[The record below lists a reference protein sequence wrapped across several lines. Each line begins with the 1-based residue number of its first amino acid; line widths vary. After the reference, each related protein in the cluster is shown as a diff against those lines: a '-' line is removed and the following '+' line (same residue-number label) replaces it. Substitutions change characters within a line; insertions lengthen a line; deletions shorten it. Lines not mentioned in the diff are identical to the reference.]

1 MSTLDVLH
9 VGFGGL
15 GGHMAVINT
24 LTKEFAQLGITSGV
38 VAVGSEEVLI
48 TAEQAWPDVDLLE
61 LITLKGRR
69 DLSSMVHAFGLART
83 VRARVVLVHTHRHA
97 TPIALGRI
105 AGGQPLKLVTIEHH
119 SLNMRSASDNV
130 NSFSSLLWSCAVVF
144 LTEQYGKSYPLR
156 HFKLPGLRSRT
167 VIANG
172 TNLTSSESIHR
183 PLDAVTQA
191 PVFGMAARLVPGKDV
206 DTLLEA
212 MVVLTRG
219 EDRPHPQLRIAGD
232 GPERQRLEERTSELG
247 LGQAVS
253 FVGAIPEIEMP
264 GFLGNLNV
272 YVLSTLA
279 ETLNTSLLQAA
290 ASRVPIVATRV
301 SGVADIFTDQVDA
314 LLVDRQD
321 PQSLA
326 AALSAASDPVTAA
339 RLSAAAYRLV
349 STRYSS
355 TTMALSYLE
364 LLARIDPSGPWEA
377 ALATVNRASPSDPA

>member
-1 MSTLDVLH
+1 MATLDVLH
-9 VGFGGL
+9 VCFGGL

-24 LTKEFAQLGITSGV
+24 LTKELAPRGITSGV
-38 VAVGSEEVLI
+38 VAVGSEDVLI
-48 TAEQAWPDVDLLE
+48 TSEQAWPDVDLLE
-61 LITLKGRR
+61 LVILKGRG

-97 TPIALGRI
+97 TPIALGRF
-105 AGGQPLKLVTIEHH
+105 ASGQPLKLVTIEHH
-119 SLNMRSASDNV
+119 SLNLRSASDNV
-130 NSFSSLLWSCAVVF
+130 NSFSSLLWSRAVVF
-144 LTEQYGKSYPLR
+144 LTEEYGKRYPLR
-156 HFKLPGLRSRT
+156 RFKLPGLSLRA

-172 TNLTSSESIHR
+172 TNLTAFESIHQ
-183 PLDAVTQA
+183 PLYEATRA

-212 MVVLTRG
+212 MAILICG
-219 EDRPHPQLRIAGD
+219 GDQPHPQLRLAGD
-232 GPERQRLEERTSELG
+232 GPERQRLEKRVSELG

-253 FVGAIPEIEMP
+253 FVGRIPENQMRD
-264 GFLGNLNV
+264 FLGDLDV

-301 SGVADIFTDQVDA
+301 EGVADIFTDQLDA

-326 AALSAASDPVTAA
+326 AALSAASDPVTAT
-339 RLSAAAYRLV
+339 RLSAAGYQLV

-355 TTMALSYLE
+355 VTMALSYLK

-377 ALATVNRASPSDPA
+377 ARATVKDVSPPDPI